1 MGPAPAES
9 SKPLDYWRVCR
20 QRPGSLYF
28 TISPTRPSVYALL
41 GECSHS
47 LGRLGVIRL
56 RVDGGDSPMRKDVM
70 RKDQGYLLIEQN
82 PGISSRSWPQAVL
95 CITPN
100 CSLFLL
106 LL

>member
-47 LGRLGVIRL
+47 LGRLGLIRL

-100 CSLFLL
+100 CRAVKS
-106 LL
+106 